1 MNEDA
6 SEKPVKG
13 YGYKYCILLCFPG
26 YDINEPYDRQP
37 QKFWSLQELY
47 KGCDFY
53 GMVEDYYKQHP
64 EEAEEIGLKIY
75 RNDGVIDEK
84 EAYKIAEKRMSV
96 SSDGEKNVDKQKKK
110 RRV

>member
-1 MNEDA
+1 M
-6 SEKPVKG
+6 
-13 YGYKYCILLCFPG
+13 
-26 YDINEPYDRQP
+26 
-37 QKFWSLQELY
+37 Y

-53 GMVEDYYKQHP
+53 SMVEDYYKQHP

-75 RNDGVIDEK
+75 RNDGVIDEMTEL
-84 EAYKIAEKRMSV
+84 EAFKIAEKRLLV